1 MCLTKR
7 FKKFKLT
14 TGLNN
19 LNQHRTNLRNEFTG
33 REEEMIVYVMTE
45 AEMQLAQII
54 WDNEPLPSGELVKL
68 ASEKLGWK
76 KSTTYTVLRKICENE
91 IFQNQGTVVT
101 ALMSRE
107 EYIRLKGERYL
118 EENYGGSLPG
128 FVAAFLQKKKLSKK
142 EVEEMAKM
150 IEDYREE

>member
-1 MCLTKR
+1 MV
-7 FKKFKLT
+7 
-14 TGLNN
+14 
-19 LNQHRTNLRNEFTG
+19 
-33 REEEMIVYVMTE
+33 VYVMTD

-54 WDNEPLPSGELVKL
+54 WDHEPLPSGGLVKL
-68 ASEKLGWK
+68 AAEKLGWK
-76 KSTTYTVLRKICENE
+76 KSTTYTVLRKICENG
-91 IFQNQGTVVT
+91 IFQNQGSMVT

-142 EVEEMAKM
+142 EVEEMAKI
-150 IEDYREE
+150 IEDYREG

>member
-1 MCLTKR
+1 
-7 FKKFKLT
+7 
-14 TGLNN
+14 
-19 LNQHRTNLRNEFTG
+19 
-33 REEEMIVYVMTE
+33 MIVYVMTD

-68 ASEKLGWK
+68 AAEKLEWK
-76 KSTTYTVLRKICENE
+76 KSTTYTVLRKICENG
-91 IFQNQGTVVT
+91 IFQNQGSMVT
-101 ALMSRE
+101 SLMGRE

-128 FVAAFLQKKKLSKK
+128 FVAAFLQKKKLSKR

>member
-1 MCLTKR
+1 
-7 FKKFKLT
+7 
-14 TGLNN
+14 
-19 LNQHRTNLRNEFTG
+19 
-33 REEEMIVYVMTE
+33 MIVYVMTE

-54 WDNEPLPSGELVKL
+54 WDNEPLTSGELVKL
-68 ASEKLGWK
+68 ASKELDWK

-91 IFQNQGTVVT
+91 IFQNQGTVVS

-107 EYIRLKGERYL
+107 EYVRLKGERYL

>member
-1 MCLTKR
+1 MV
-7 FKKFKLT
+7 
-14 TGLNN
+14 
-19 LNQHRTNLRNEFTG
+19 
-33 REEEMIVYVMTE
+33 VYLMTD
-45 AEMQLAQII
+45 AEMQLAEII

-68 ASEKLGWK
+68 AAGKLGWK

-91 IFQNQGTVVT
+91 IFQNKNSLVS
-101 ALMSRE
+101 ALMARE
-107 EYIRLKGERYL
+107 EYVRLKGERYL

>member
-1 MCLTKR
+1 
-7 FKKFKLT
+7 
-14 TGLNN
+14 
-19 LNQHRTNLRNEFTG
+19 
-33 REEEMIVYVMTE
+33 MIVYVMTE

-68 ASEKLGWK
+68 ASERLGWK
-76 KSTTYTVLRKICENE
+76 KSTTYTVLRKICEND

-101 ALMSRE
+101 ALMSRD
-107 EYIRLKGERYL
+107 EYVRLKGERYL

-128 FVAAFLQKKKLSKK
+128 FVAAFLKKKKLSKK